1 MIIDHIRNR
10 EKYYFLGNK
19 YKLALDFF
27 AAETEKTLEKGE
39 VSLLGDEV
47 VIKKCITETKYEEE
61 SKFEAHRRFADIHF
75 VVYGVE
81 RIGYADVDLLEITD
95 YNEVSDGVHLKGTGE
110 LITLRPGYFM
120 ITLPDDAHMPC
131 VCEDTPA
138 PLGKMIAK
146 IKL

>member
-27 AAETEKTLEKGE
+27 ASEAEKTLEKGE
-39 VSLLGDEV
+39 VQLLDDEV
-47 VIKKCITETKYEEE
+47 VIKKCITETKYEKD
-61 SKFEAHRRFADIHF
+61 SRFEAHKKYADVHF

-81 RIGYADVDLLEITD
+81 RIGYADVNLLEITD
-95 YNEVSDGVHLKGTGE
+95 YNEKSDGVHLNGSGE
-110 LITLRPGYFM
+110 LITQRPGYFM
-120 ITLPDDAHMPC
+120 ITLPDDAHMPYVC
-131 VCEDTPA
+131 VDTPA

>member
-10 EKYYFLGNK
+10 KKYYFLGNE

-27 AAETEKTLEKGE
+27 AEEAEKTLEKGE
-39 VSLLGDEV
+39 VQLKGDDV
-47 VIKKCITETKYEEE
+47 VVKKCIMQTKYEKD

-95 YNEVSDGVHLKGTGE
+95 SATARSSLVVIFTFSAPHSTRRTG
-110 LITLRPGYFM
+110 
-120 ITLPDDAHMPC
+120 
-131 VCEDTPA
+131 
-138 PLGKMIAK
+138 
-146 IKL
+146 

>member
-10 EKYYFLGNK
+10 EKYYFLGEA

-27 AAETEKTLEKGE
+27 AEEAEKTLERGE
-39 VSLLGDEV
+39 VSLKNDV
-47 VIKKCITETKYEEE
+47 VIKKCITETKYECD

-95 YNEVSDGVHLKGTGE
+95 YNEVSDGVHLSGTGE